1 MADNDSDI
9 GAFLAGFVV
18 GGLVG
23 AAVALI
29 LAPQSGEE
37 TRAQIRQKGIELRDR
52 AEESV
57 DEARRKA
64 DETATEARR
73 RAEEL
78 AAAARQRAEALAKEA
93 REKAAG
99 VRLVLEEQRD
109 RLESAIDAGR
119 QAARRKRG
127 EPSGDAASPE
137 SGTPPS
143 PPGA

>member
-9 GAFLAGFVV
+9 GAFLSGFVI

-37 TRAQIRQKGIELRDR
+37 TRAQIRQKSIEIRDR
-52 AEESV
+52 AEDTVE
-57 DEARRKA
+57 DARKRA
-64 DETATEARR
+64 EETAAVARK

-78 AAAARQRAEALAKEA
+78 ARDA
-93 REKAAG
+93 REKATELQEKG
-99 VRLVLEEQRD
+99 RLVLEEQRD
-109 RLESAIDAGR
+109 RLEQAIDAGK

-127 EPSGDAASPE
+127 EFGEEGSEAEAA
-137 SGTPPS
+137 G
-143 PPGA
+143 